1 MATTSFD
8 LITVSGDYV
17 TVDDIV
23 WRRYRNRA
31 PGMVEA
37 MLDVNPHLAKLHRVS
52 PFLPVGTQ
60 LRIPIDPDILRGA
73 PRPSE
78 TIQLYKR

>member
-1 MATTSFD
+1 MITSYD

-17 TVDDIV
+17 TVDAVV
-23 WRRYRNRA
+23 WKRYRSRA

>member
-1 MATTSFD
+1 MITSYD

-17 TVDDIV
+17 TVDAVV
-23 WRRYRNRA
+23 WKRYHSRA

-60 LRIPIDPDILRGA
+60 LRIPIDPDILRGT